1 MEEEVVAES
10 YLDDHS
16 EVVYLTTLFMS
27 GVYLY
32 STLYYIKIIIRK
44 FS

>member
-16 EVVYLTTLFMS
+16 EVVYLTILFKP

-32 STLYYIKIIIRK
+32 SALHYIKIIIKK